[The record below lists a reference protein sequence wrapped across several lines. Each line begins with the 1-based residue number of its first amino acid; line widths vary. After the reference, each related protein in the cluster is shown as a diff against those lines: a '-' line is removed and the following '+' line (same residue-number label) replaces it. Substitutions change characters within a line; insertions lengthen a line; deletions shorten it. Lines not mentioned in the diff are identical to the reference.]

1 MQRLNKNFLVYDHF
15 FQLTL
20 HTDHEHRLVVEQDDV
35 DVETCRNRT
44 VNPVI
49 SDKALD
55 SLTATAENL
64 DVLGR
69 DGQLT
74 VINFVIKVENAN
86 QSFRCILTLFIFYV
100 KQQELSR
107 VSR

>member
-15 FQLTL
+15 FQFAL

-35 DVETCRNRT
+35 DVETRRHRT
-44 VNPVI
+44 VNHAI

-55 SLTATAENL
+55 CLTATAENL

-69 DGQLT
+69 DAQLT
-74 VINFVIKVENAN
+74 VLNFVIKVENAN
-86 QSFRCILTLFIFYV
+86 ESFRCILTLIVFYV
-100 KQQELSR
+100 EQQELSR

>member
-1 MQRLNKNFLVYDHF
+1 
-15 FQLTL
+15 
-20 HTDHEHRLVVEQDDV
+20 
-35 DVETCRNRT
+35 

-55 SLTATAENL
+55 CLTATAENL

-69 DGQLT
+69 DAQLS
-74 VINFVIKVENAN
+74 VLNFVIKVENAN
-86 QSFRCILTLFIFYV
+86 ESLRCILTLIVFYV

-107 VSR
+107 FSR